1 MSAGDPAPAGPRVV
15 PYGDRAVLAI
25 LGEGVDTMLGRRVLA
40 LAERVRAASMGGA
53 AGWGAP
59 VPGFASLLVPVDPA
73 RLHPDAARA
82 ELAGWLTEILATD
95 LPAEP
100 AGLVLEIPVRYGGAD
115 GPDLP
120 EVAAR
125 CGLTEA
131 QVAELHA
138 ASVYR
143 VFCLGF
149 VPGFAY
155 LGPLPERLALPRRP
169 EPRLRVPEGSV
180 AIAGRQ
186 TGVYPFATAGGWHLI
201 GRTTVRPWDLRRD
214 PPALLRPG
222 DRVRFVPA
230 GDEEGG

>member
-1 MSAGDPAPAGPRVV
+1 MSASAPAAIAPRVV
-15 PYGDRAVLAI
+15 LFGDRAVLAI
-25 LGEGVDTMLGRRVLA
+25 LGDEVDATLGRRVLA
-40 LAERVRAASMGGA
+40 LAERVRAARAGGA
-53 AGWGAP
+53 GGWGSP

-73 RLHPDAARA
+73 QLHPDAARA
-82 ELAGWLTEILATD
+82 LLAGWLTEILAAD
-95 LPAEP
+95 LPPEV

-125 CGLTEA
+125 CGLSEA

-186 TGVYPFATAGGWHLI
+186 TAVYPFATAGGWHLI
-201 GRTTVRPWDLRRD
+201 GRTTARPWDLRRD

-230 GDEEGG
+230 GDAEGG